1 MVSDEILISSLQA
14 CSVPA
19 AADKLLGYDTSDA
32 VERLFALDRI
42 LGLCNGTCN
51 GRLTTESG
59 VPVSTSDR
67 TSQGTLYFT
76 PYNGNCISIYDGSRW
91 KLYSFTERSLALTM
105 TSGKN
110 YDVFIYD
117 NNGALTLELSSAWT
131 NDTTRAESLTLL
143 DGVYVKTTNT
153 SRRYLGT
160 IRASGSNVTEDS
172 GGGST
177 SQTGGKRFVWN
188 MYNRVRR
195 PISVF
200 DGTNSWS
207 YSTASYR
214 QANNASGNKVE
225 VVNGAAESL
234 INLQVLALVNNTA
247 ALNTKVGI
255 GEDAVNA
262 QATGA
267 YWAAGIPTA
276 NGFANPTA
284 ALSKTVALG
293 YHYYAWLEY
302 GSGSGT
308 QTWYGDNAG
317 PEKLGL
323 FGNID
328 C

>member
-1 MVSDEILISSLQA
+1 MATDEILVNSLQP
-14 CSVPA
+14 CSIPTG
-19 AADKLLGYDTSDA
+19 ADKLLGYDTSDA
-32 VERLFALDRI
+32 VERLFTVERI
-42 LGLCNGTCN
+42 LGLCNGVCN

-76 PYNGNCISIYDGSRW
+76 PYNGNAISIFDGTRW
-91 KLYSFTERSLALTM
+91 KLYAFTERSLALTL

-117 NNGALTLELSSAWT
+117 NNGALTLELSAAWT
-131 NDTTRAESLTLL
+131 SDTARSETLTLQ

-160 IRASGSNVTEDS
+160 IRASGSNVIEDS
-172 GGGST
+172 AGGST

-188 MYNRVRR
+188 CYNRVRR
-195 PISVF
+195 PVAVF
-200 DGTNSWS
+200 DGTDSWS
-207 YSTASYR
+207 YGTASYR

-225 VVNGAAESL
+225 VVCGLAESL
-234 INLQVLALVNNTA
+234 VDLRVLALVNNTA

-255 GEDAVNA
+255 GEDATNA
-262 QATGA
+262 QASGA
-267 YWAAGIPTA
+267 FWAAGIPTA

-284 ALSKTVALG
+284 GLSKTVALG

-323 FGNID
+323 FGNVD